1 MLENVNP
8 DLSDSE
14 LVDRDP
20 TANPITPGP
29 TSETGDHA
37 TPADLGEDEGGHEDK
52 SDEEQDGDIDEELAA
67 ELDMVLGDQDQ
78 EKDEEDEDDEDDE
91 DDSDEEEEDEDDET
105 SQSMKLLNE
114 EIRDLTAAVAKKER
128 EIASSSNPL
137 IKVCTPSYCFVT
149 VPLYRLQRR
158 FEDAL
163 RKLKADLEM
172 KLAQRD
178 EAKERQRL
186 QREGISPE
194 DVERGPSVDQEDN
207 EDDLFGEEGQD
218 DMMEVG

>member
-1 MLENVNP
+1 M
-8 DLSDSE
+8 
-14 LVDRDP
+14 
-20 TANPITPGP
+20 ANPITPGP
-29 TSETGDHA
+29 PSEVGDHA
-37 TPADLGEDEGGHEDK
+37 TPADLGDDEGGHGDK
-52 SDEEQDGDIDEELAA
+52 SDGEPDGDIDEELAA

-78 EKDEEDEDDEDDE
+78 EGDDDDEDEDDDE
-91 DDSDEEEEDEDDET
+91 DDSDEEEDEDDET

-114 EIRDLTAAVAKKER
+114 EIRDLTAAVAKKEH

-137 IKVCTPSYCFVT
+137 IKVCIPSHSLATTFSW
-149 VPLYRLQRR
+149 RLQRR

-172 KLAQRD
+172 KVAQRD

-186 QREGISPE
+186 QRDGISPE
-194 DVERGPSVDQEDN
+194 DAERGPSADQEDN

-218 DMMEVG
+218 DMMEIG